1 MGAKI
6 SSRGKFRRKPS
17 RHQKTALSGPA
28 PLGLLLRK
36 ILLRTRKTLPPR
48 RRHFPC
54 NPLKKTTRKKNE
66 ASEEQRFQKPR
77 RPIFTVIGESL
88 SAYLQ
93 AVINIARTKKTVN
106 KKIVFLS
113 TNRKK
118 KINIPNVEFFVSSER
133 TSKSEGGFLFAKIL
147 GDKNILSATHP
158 NPYKQSAS
166 PVHL

>member
-93 AVINIARTKKTVN
+93 AVINIARTKKQSI
-106 KKIVFLS
+106 KKSFFFQQIA
-113 TNRKK
+113 KK
-118 KINIPNVEFFVSSER
+118 KSISRMSS
-133 TSKSEGGFLFAKIL
+133 FLYLLKEPARAKADFYLRRFWAI
-147 GDKNILSATHP
+147 KTF
-158 NPYKQSAS
+158 
-166 PVHL
+166 

>member
-6 SSRGKFRRKPS
+6 SFRGKFRRKPS

-106 KKIVFLS
+106 KKIVFFPTKS
-113 TNRKK
+113 EKK
-118 KINIPNVEFFVSSER
+118 LDIPECRILKNSER
-133 TSKSEGGFLFAKIL
+133 ALPAYFQFAQMDLARAPLVLIRVL
-147 GDKNILSATHP
+147 RT
-158 NPYKQSAS
+158 
-166 PVHL
+166 